1 MLRTIAV
8 RFGRRFQGPKSVS
21 LLQPPFRRWF
31 ATGEGQVSIHLLA
44 VYIHDQING
53 TFPDIFQKL
62 DDLVNVLEYPNSGAA
77 TLVDFKDA
85 RLMVEDIGAHAD
97 DLEDF
102 LADYESRDKDVGFHK
117 MPEEDLHTARPR
129 HPRHAAHGLKG
140 TAMPSIHDTWE
151 DDLPTEDLLVKSRS
165 DADGIWFQ
173 PNHTMGWIVHS
184 RTSTYKLK
192 RKYMDKLPIDTT
204 FNVWYK
210 SHMSPGWR
218 PCAGG
223 GCSGRHPPRWWKV
236 DDHPPPFT
244 DNREVQRQ
252 NCIGFCPMARRKE
265 IKGWKPNRT
274 WHSMMASLV
283 VSQKL

>member
-1 MLRTIAV
+1 M
-8 RFGRRFQGPKSVS
+8 S

-62 DDLVNVLEYPNSGAA
+62 DDLVNVLEYPNNGAA

-129 HPRHAAHGLKG
+129 HPRHAAHGFKK
-140 TAMPSIHDTWE
+140 AAKPSNHIITSHTWE
-151 DDLPTEDLLVKSRS
+151 DDLPTEELIAKSRK
-165 DADGIWFQ
+165 DADGIWFK
-173 PNHTMGWIVHS
+173 PTGNGIVAHS
-184 RTSTYKLK
+184 RAGQFRLLD
-192 RKYMDKLPIDTT
+192 KYMDAHPTDSE
-204 FNVWYK
+204 FNVWYQT
-210 SHMSPGWR
+210 HMSPGWM
-218 PCAGG
+218 PCGGTCAGP
-223 GCSGRHPPRWWKV
+223 HPPRWWKV
-236 DDHPPPFT
+236 DDHPPPFI
-244 DNREVQRQ
+244 NRELELQQ
-252 NCIGFCPMARRKE
+252 KCKGFCPMARRKQSKE
-265 IKGWKPNRT
+265 
-274 WHSMMASLV
+274 
-283 VSQKL
+283 